1 MALEPFANLAYVNLH
16 TGNIGESGTA
26 GLKSRSDNDDNVFTT
41 LGLRARTDIPVGD
54 AAKLTVRG
62 MLGWQHAFGD
72 VSPGTTATLAGGAP
86 FQVEGSPLARD
97 AFIAE
102 AGLDFSVTKTV
113 TLGVS
118 YTGQMSSA
126 VQAHGV
132 RGDLS
137 WRF

>member
-1 MALEPFANLAYVNLH
+1 
-16 TGNIGESGTA
+16 
-26 GLKSRSDNDDNVFTT
+26 
-41 LGLRARTDIPVGD
+41 
-54 AAKLTVRG
+54 
-62 MLGWQHAFGD
+62 FGD
-72 VSPGTTATLAGGAP
+72 VAPDTTFALAGGSP
-86 FQVEGSPLARD
+86 FPVEGSPIARD
-97 AFIAE
+97 ALVAE

-126 VQAHGV
+126 VPAPGG